1 METKTDLE
9 QDNLKGRVKRVI
21 GYEIENYDPK
31 SNSPQKIRYECIY
44 NPQGRAIEKIFY
56 EEDGNI
62 LNKQT
67 CKYDEQGNKIEE
79 ISDNNIFSM
88 KSIRK
93 YNEKEELIEYIEY
106 GYEDE
111 TVSRKEKLIY
121 YEEGERGN
129 RVKTI
134 WYEYKFGKTFNVER
148 YYNEHEKLIEAI
160 YYKEGNIYRKE
171 TWKYDDKGN
180 EIENIC
186 YDKNG
191 KIGLKTTL
199 KYDDKGNEIEYI
211 MYYENGKIDFKI
223 TSKYDDKGNKIER
236 IGHNSKRGFLGKN
249 TWEYDNQG
257 NLTEEIDYN
266 RNGKIDFKETREY
279 NNQGNLIEK
288 IRYRRDGKIDFKKTW
303 KYDDKGN
310 EMERYEGRQDRK
322 KWQEAFSKFT
332 YENNRTTKERVRYT
346 NGNISSEETW
356 KYDEKGKLIEVSK
369 RKKQN
374 TGKWKEELTKYEY
387 DDQDNWIQEMIF
399 KQHRNKQIISKR
411 VQEIEYYQD
420 EE

>member
-21 GYEIENYDPK
+21 GYKIENYDPK
-31 SNSPQKIRYECIY
+31 SNLPQKISYEDVY
-44 NPQGRAIEKIFY
+44 NPQGRKIEKIFY
-56 EEDGNI
+56 KEDGNI
-62 LNKQT
+62 SEKET
-67 CKYDEQGNKIEE
+67 WKYDEQGNLLENNSDYYKGVHSFFYTTCKYDEKGNKIEE
-79 ISDNNIFSM
+79 IWDSNSSSTKFIW
-88 KSIRK
+88 K
-93 YNEKEELIEYIEY
+93 YNEKEELIEYIR
-106 GYEDE
+106 YEDE
-111 TVSRKEKLIY
+111 TVSRKGKLIY
-121 YEEGERGN
+121 KEVGERGN
-129 RVKTI
+129 LVKTI
-134 WYEYKFGKTFNVER
+134 WCEYESGKTFNVER

-160 YYKEGNIYRKE
+160 YYEENGNISSKE

-180 EIENIC
+180 EIENIW
-186 YDKNG
+186 YNKNG
-191 KIGLKTTL
+191 KIDLKTTW
-199 KYDDKGNEIEYI
+199 KYDDKGNLIEKIWYNR
-211 MYYENGKIDFKI
+211 NGKIDLKT
-223 TSKYDDKGNKIER
+223 TSKYDDKGNKIEA
-236 IGHNSKRGFLGKN
+236 
-249 TWEYDNQG
+249 TYYDNQIGKEFFKYNDKG
-257 NLTEEIDYN
+257 NLIEKIWYN
-266 RNGKIDFKETREY
+266 RNGKIRA
-279 NNQGNLIEK
+279 
-288 IRYRRDGKIDFKKTW
+288 KKTW

-332 YENNRTTKERVRYT
+332 YENNRTTIERVRYT

-356 KYDEKGKLIEVSK
+356 RYDEKGKLIEVSE

-387 DDQDNWIQEMIF
+387 DDQGNWIQEMIF

>member
-31 SNSPQKIRYECIY
+31 RNSPQKISYEDVY
-44 NPQGRAIEKIFY
+44 NPQGRKIEKIFY

-62 LNKQT
+62 SSKET
-67 CKYDEQGNKIEE
+67 WKYDEQGNLLENNRDSYYEGVHSFSLLTCKYDEKGNKIEE
-79 ISDNNIFSM
+79 IWDSNSSSTKFIW
-88 KSIRK
+88 K
-93 YNEKEELIEYIEY
+93 YNEKEELIEYIR
-106 GYEDE
+106 YEDE
-111 TVSRKEKLIY
+111 TVSRKRKRIY
-121 YEEGERGN
+121 YEVGERGN

-134 WYEYKFGKTFNVER
+134 WYQYELGKAFNVER

-160 YYKEGNIYRKE
+160 YYEENGNISSKE

-180 EIENIC
+180 LIEHIEYN
-186 YDKNG
+186 KNG
-191 KIGLKTTL
+191 KIDLKR
-199 KYDDKGNEIEYI
+199 
-211 MYYENGKIDFKI
+211 
-223 TSKYDDKGNKIER
+223 TSKYDDKGNKIEA
-236 IGHNSKRGFLGKN
+236 
-249 TWEYDNQG
+249 TYYDNQIGKEFFKYNDKG
-257 NLTEEIDYN
+257 NLIEKIWYN
-266 RNGKIDFKETREY
+266 RNGKIRA
-279 NNQGNLIEK
+279 
-288 IRYRRDGKIDFKKTW
+288 KKTW

-332 YENNRTTKERVRYT
+332 YENNRTTIERVRYT

-356 KYDEKGKLIEVSK
+356 KYDEKGKLIEVSE

-387 DDQDNWIQEMIF
+387 DDQGNWIQEMIF
-399 KQHRNKQIISKR
+399 KQQRNKQIISKR
-411 VQEIEYYQD
+411 IQEIEYYQD

>member
-1 METKTDLE
+1 MKTKTDLE
-9 QDNLKGRVKRVI
+9 QGGLKGRVKRVI
-21 GYEIENYDPK
+21 GYKIENYDPK
-31 SNSPQKIRYECIY
+31 SSLPQKIRYEKVY

-62 LNKQT
+62 SKKET
-67 CKYDEQGNKIEE
+67 WKYDEQGNLLENNRDSYYEGVHSFSLLTCKYDEKGNKIEE
-79 ISDNNIFSM
+79 IWDSNSSSTKFIW
-88 KSIRK
+88 K
-93 YNEKEELIEYIEY
+93 YNEKEEKIEYIR
-106 GYEDE
+106 YEDE
-111 TVSRKEKLIY
+111 TVSRKGKLIY
-121 YEEGERGN
+121 KEVGERGN
-129 RVKTI
+129 LVKTI
-134 WYEYKFGKTFNVER
+134 WCEYKFGKTFNVER

-160 YYKEGNIYRKE
+160 YYEENGNISSKE

-180 EIENIC
+180 EIENIW
-186 YDKNG
+186 YNKNG
-191 KIGLKTTL
+191 KIDLKTTW
-199 KYDDKGNEIEYI
+199 KYDDKGNLIEHIEYNK
-211 MYYENGKIDFKI
+211 NGKIDLKT
-223 TSKYDDKGNKIER
+223 TSKYDDKGNKIEA
-236 IGHNSKRGFLGKN
+236 
-249 TWEYDNQG
+249 TYYDNQIGKEFFKYNDKG
-257 NLTEEIDYN
+257 NLIEKIWYN
-266 RNGKIDFKETREY
+266 RNGKIRA
-279 NNQGNLIEK
+279 
-288 IRYRRDGKIDFKKTW
+288 KKTW

-332 YENNRTTKERVRYT
+332 YENNRTTIERVRYT

-356 KYDEKGKLIEVSK
+356 RYDEKGKLIEVSE

-411 VQEIEYYQD
+411 IQEIEYYQD

>member
-9 QDNLKGRVKRVI
+9 QDGLKGRAKRVI
-21 GYEIENYDPK
+21 GYKIENYDPK
-31 SNSPQKIRYECIY
+31 SNLPQKNCYEKVY
-44 NPQGRAIEKIFY
+44 NPQGRKIEKIFY

-62 LNKQT
+62 SKKET
-67 CKYDEQGNKIEE
+67 WKYDEQGNLLEKNSDNYYKGVHYFSLLTCKYDEKGNKIEE
-79 ISDNNIFSM
+79 IWDSNISSTKF
-88 KSIRK
+88 IWK
-93 YNEKEELIEYIEY
+93 YNEKEELIEYIR
-106 GYEDE
+106 YEDE
-111 TVSRKEKLIY
+111 TVSRKRKRIY
-121 YEEGERGN
+121 KEVGERGN
-129 RVKTI
+129 LVKTI
-134 WYEYKFGKTFNVER
+134 WCEYKFGKTFNVER

-160 YYKEGNIYRKE
+160 YYEENGTISSKE

-180 EIENIC
+180 EIESIWYN
-186 YDKNG
+186 KNG
-191 KIGLKTTL
+191 KIDLKTTW
-199 KYDDKGNEIEYI
+199 KYDDKGNLIEHIEYNK
-211 MYYENGKIDFKI
+211 NGKIDLKT
-223 TSKYDDKGNKIER
+223 TSKYDDKGNLIEATYYDDQY
-236 IGHNSKRGFLGKN
+236 GKVFLK
-249 TWEYDNQG
+249 
-257 NLTEEIDYN
+257 YN
-266 RNGKIDFKETREY
+266 DK
-279 NNQGNLIEK
+279 GNLIEEIK
-288 IRYRRDGKIDFKKTW
+288 YNRNGKIDFKKTW

-322 KWQEAFSKFT
+322 KWQEVFSKFT

-411 VQEIEYYQD
+411 IQEIEYYQD

>member
-67 CKYDEQGNKIEE
+67 CKYDEQGKLIEE
-79 ISDNNIFSM
+79 IWDSNIFST

-93 YNEKEELIEYIEY
+93 YNKKEELIEYIEY

-134 WYEYKFGKTFNVER
+134 WCEYKFGRTFNVER
-148 YYNEHEKLIEAI
+148 YYNEHEKLIEEI
-160 YYKEGNIYRKE
+160 YYKEGNIYCKE

-180 EIENIC
+180 EIENIW
-186 YDKNG
+186 YNGNDKNG
-191 KIGLKTTL
+191 SKRTL

-211 MYYENGKIDFKI
+211 MYYENGKIDSKI

-236 IGHNSKRGFLGKN
+236 IG
-249 TWEYDNQG
+249 
-257 NLTEEIDYN
+257 YN

-279 NNQGNLIEK
+279 NNQGNLIEE
-288 IRYRRDGKIDFKKTW
+288 IRYRRDGKIDFKETW
-303 KYDDKGN
+303 KYDSQGN
-310 EMERYEGRQDRK
+310 KMERYEGRQDRK

-332 YENNRTTKERVRYT
+332 YENNRTTIERVRYT

-356 KYDEKGKLIEVSK
+356 RYDEKGKLIEVSE

-399 KQHRNKQIISKR
+399 KQQRNKQIISKR
-411 VQEIEYYQD
+411 IQEIEYYQD